1 LEGYKPHENFVSIC
15 PCGKKKKRMKCNNL
29 TPKQKDEE
37 AKSPQFWLIGS
48 LGNFLIK
55 EACTKHIT

>member
-1 LEGYKPHENFVSIC
+1 MKILYLFAHAA
-15 PCGKKKKRMKCNNL
+15 KKRKKERKMKCNNL

-48 LGNFLIK
+48 IGNLLIK